1 VSFGANVCTRPA
13 VPTAKPTFAGTEA
26 AATGTMARLD
36 EDKPG
41 AHAVAKDLKKQVD
54 RALAVLAHKR
64 LTDNDVHEA
73 RKHLKKARASLR
85 LLRPALKNGTYR
97 EWNAAMRDA
106 ARPLSAV
113 RDAKVLLD
121 TLRMLG
127 ERYPVQSMRLD
138 GFQRVLNE
146 QRARTSRE
154 VLGSEGKVLARSRKL
169 LREARAGMDRLRIPR
184 ADDWDSA
191 GKGLERVYA
200 RGRRAMSAARKTL
213 APDAFHEWR
222 KQVKYLRY
230 ELEVLEPLWPG
241 MIGELADQAHKLAD
255 YLGEEHDTS
264 VLRDTA
270 LAHREAF
277 RDARTLGALLAL
289 IDRCQSQ
296 LREKS
301 LLLGA
306 RLYEEKPRLF
316 ANRFAEYWRGWRAEK
331 SAA

>member
-1 VSFGANVCTRPA
+1 
-13 VPTAKPTFAGTEA
+13 
-26 AATGTMARLD
+26 MARLD
-36 EDKPG
+36 KGKPG
-41 AHAVAKDLKKQVD
+41 ARAVAKDLRKQVE
-54 RALAVLAHKR
+54 RALEILAHAR
-64 LTDNDVHEA
+64 LTDADVHDA

-85 LLRPALKNGTYR
+85 LLRPALKSATYR

-106 ARPLSAV
+106 ARPLSAT

-127 ERYPVQSMRLD
+127 ERYPAQGMHLD
-138 GFQRVLNE
+138 EFRRVLNA
-146 QRARTSRE
+146 QRTRTSRD
-154 VLGSEGKVLARSRKL
+154 VLGSNGKVLAHSRQL
-169 LREARAGMDRLRIPR
+169 LRKTRTGMERLSIPR
-184 ADDWDSA
+184 GDDWSSV
-191 GKGLERVYA
+191 GTGLKHVYA
-200 RGRRAMSAARKTL
+200 RGRRAMADARK
-213 APDAFHEWR
+213 APDSDAFHEWR

-241 MIGELADQAHKLAD
+241 MIGELADQAHQLAD
-255 YLGEEHDTS
+255 YLGEEHDAS
-264 VLRDTA
+264 VLRATA
-270 LAHREAF
+270 LAHRDAF
-277 RDARTLGALLAL
+277 RDSATLDALLAL

-316 ANRFAEYWRGWRAEK
+316 ARRFAEYWREWRAEK